1 MSRVSIND
9 YQKSALD
16 NGAQMYTLIP
26 DTVKKYGKKKTAG
39 VPKIIT
45 VHMPKT
51 KEAQLRTD
59 KELAEGIAEAVGKM
73 LGV

>member
-16 NGAQMYTLIP
+16 NGAQTYTLLP

-39 VPKIIT
+39 VPKKIT

-51 KEAQLRTD
+51 EEAQLRTNTH
-59 KELAEGIAEAVGKM
+59 LAEGIVEAVGKM